1 MAATSTL
8 TLRVK
13 TIGDRSIDSVTRKLL
28 KLQTLVHS
36 YGSISSR
43 SLEATNV
50 KWKKH
55 FDSVDKGIQMFGGM
69 LTKFVTKSAKFAA
82 LQVGALGVA
91 MMAVHAAF
99 VLGNAAVKAFQFL
112 ATGAAGA
119 AAGLAAA
126 ASIAAAAV
134 REQQIAMYSYKG
146 GNNYQNA
153 SVAMRALAA
162 DADLATVGA
171 ANLNA
176 VFAEVSKTSTFSAG
190 SQNLLKGLMDFASA
204 GKPLEEGAKSA
215 GKLIAAMQDPKGSFS
230 KMKAAAKELGPEM
243 EKAIS
248 DLGIT
253 SADEL
258 KKAIMDGT
266 LSAAGGVDGQ
276 FKRVNDTLVNRFKSS
291 FALIKKDFADFG
303 EPLLAPTKKMFEG
316 VVRIFN
322 NAFGRVAGD
331 IAAFAQGG
339 LFGDVEGVVGKIAD
353 FFVKFIRDYL
363 PKVDGMFGSLGG
375 WWDRFKEGWSMIVDK
390 LRPLIDGAKVFEETI
405 LRVLRPIGASLSDAF
420 GGFNEQVVA
429 NADKFYEFGDAIGK
443 FVVVMSKYA
452 SVVRDIFI
460 DALPFITKIVN
471 GLTGMVDMFMSLL
484 GGFRDLMGGGGMGS
498 FILIAKLLAGGRAM
512 KKTTGGVIASY
523 GLKDTTQT
531 RIDKGPLTGQTARG
545 NVTEGGKARAER
557 LAKTAQ
563 SVNQQRVMQ
572 MSVQSMTVMSSSD
585 KETTRAARKKQER
598 EAKAERVAKAQAKAQ
613 VQATRSAA
621 TAGTSVPTALNKQ
634 AAAQLQQQAAQAK
647 YQQSR
652 GFGKI
657 RAYRDLRRANKAD
670 FEANR
675 GTIKLPQ
682 YDPIGPT
689 TYAERKNTW
698 FNRNFRMS
706 SEANAQMR
714 QEEAARRAA
723 MPGYQGKGF
732 FRTARGYTQ
741 GIRSMRDSAGYKR
754 IFGGDIGTKDNP
766 NIKKGIN
773 NTMGAGLG
781 ASVALGVAS
790 KLMPEEAQGALA
802 LGSAVAMVNPLAGLA
817 VGVVGGLVM
826 GIRGATA
833 KRKKEA
839 TAMAHNIANTFA
851 TDTMQAFRDGI
862 KDSIETGNYSEK
874 TTLKAQQA
882 KGLKKLQDKVKLTA
896 EFFGGADLNS
906 LLNERGRASYAAGT
920 GNTASGDF
928 ETGWGGAF
936 GLSGITD
943 NRGIFSG
950 KEKIAGSSTIEE
962 LLALD
967 AAGQDVFDA
976 DKIKDYAEKQ
986 RMLGLGLF
994 GQMTADQYAAAI
1006 GDVETFVGEY
1016 DKQAKLNKDA
1026 FKLVTDY
1033 GIERIGNLSNV
1044 MNKSE
1049 EEVQKL
1055 ADVIGMDLYDVT
1067 ITTTEQ
1073 IKKMGEAMIN
1083 TKREMEIAIQDRYAA
1098 GTDAFRTARESIE
1111 GREALDEG
1119 AFALRGQFNE
1129 GTLDRKTALKF
1140 AEDTRNQ
1147 LIAFYKGDVGL
1158 ADKTFNEQLG
1168 EGGSA
1173 YMEGGIFAGMGPKM
1187 LELIGPEITKVI
1199 TDSKLGRASDASEFI
1214 TSRGM
1219 LAGQTVGGDLA
1230 GLSTAL
1236 AEDPAMMNNLTA
1248 LLEQVDLGT
1257 EGGQAEL
1264 QGFLDAAGLG
1274 DFGLKFET
1282 YIEPMGEAANTLKD
1296 ASAELLAAAT
1306 ALFNSTQDTRTP
1318 RGAIGDATSRN
1329 LGNTL
1334 SNHSAISGSIAGNRT
1349 ITSGYRNY
1357 ALGSLK
1363 SDHVT
1368 GRALDMVGDNL
1379 VSYRDKMTA
1388 AGGLAE
1394 FHGKGDT
1401 RHLHVVPP
1409 SRSLGD
1415 SMTAVSAV
1423 SSNIGAADGAQVVSN
1438 SNNFYITGSDPQEIA
1453 NAVMAKMAMINKSNG
1468 ERR

>member
-230 KMKAAAKELGPEM
+230 KMKEAAKELGPEM

-531 RIDKGPLTGQTARG
+531 RIDKGPLTGQTAKG

-585 KETTRAARKKQER
+585 KEATRAARKKQER
-598 EAKAERVAKAQAKAQ
+598 EAKAERVAKAQAKEQAKAQ

-621 TAGTSVPTALNKQ
+621 TAGKSVQTALGNQ
-634 AAAQLQQQAAQAK
+634 PAAQLQQVGI
-647 YQQSR
+647 R
-652 GFGKI
+652 GKI
-657 RAYRDLRRANKAD
+657 SAYREARRAAKAE
-670 FEANR
+670 FKANR

-682 YDPIGPT
+682 YDPSGPT

-714 QEEAARRAA
+714 QEEAARQAA

-839 TAMAHNIANTFA
+839 TAMARNIANTFA

-862 KDSIETGNYSEK
+862 KDSIETGNYTEK

-882 KGLKKLQDKVKLTA
+882 KGLKKLEDKIKLTA
-896 EFFGGADLNS
+896 DFFGGADLS
-906 LLNERGRASYAAGT
+906 GLLNSRGKASLAAGT

-928 ETGWGGAF
+928 ETGWGGWATRNA
-936 GLSGITD
+936 GLGFLLND
-943 NRGIFSG
+943 KGVDG
-950 KEKIAGSSTIEE
+950 KERIAGSSTIEE

-967 AAGQDVFDA
+967 AGGQDVFDA
-976 DKIKDYAEKQ
+976 DKITEYAKKQ

-994 GQMTADQYAAAI
+994 GQMTADQYEAAI
-1006 GDVETFVGEY
+1006 GDVETFVNEY

-1033 GIERIGNLSNV
+1033 GIERIGNLSNI

-1055 ADVIGMDLYDVT
+1055 ADTIGMDLYDVT
-1067 ITTTEQ
+1067 IATTEQ

-1083 TKREMEIAIQDRYAA
+1083 TKREMEIAIQDRFAA
-1098 GTDAFRTARESIE
+1098 GTDVFRTARESIE

-1129 GTLDRKTALKF
+1129 GALDKKTALSF
-1140 AEDTRNQ
+1140 AENTRNQ
-1147 LIAFYKGDVGL
+1147 LIAFFKGDVGL

-1173 YMEGGIFAGMGPKM
+1173 YREGGIFEGMGPKM

-1219 LAGQTVGGDLA
+1219 MAGQTVTGDLA

-1236 AEDPAMMNNLTA
+1236 ANDPNMMNNLTA
-1248 LLEQVDLGT
+1248 LLERVDLST
-1257 EGGQAEL
+1257 SGGQSEV
-1264 QGFLDAAGLG
+1264 QSFLDAAGLG
-1274 DFGLKFET
+1274 DFGVKFET

-1318 RGAIGDATSRN
+1318 RGAIGDTTSRN

>member
-13 TIGDRSIDSVTRKLL
+13 TVGERSIDSVTRKLL
-28 KLQTLVHS
+28 ALQAKIHS

-55 FDSVDKGIQMFGGM
+55 FDSVDKGIKAFGGA
-69 LTKFVTKSAKFAA
+69 LTKFVTMSAKFAA

-230 KMKAAAKELGPEM
+230 KMKEAAKELGPEM

-258 KKAIMDGT
+258 KKAIMNGT

-291 FALIKKDFADFG
+291 FALIKNDFADFG
-303 EPLLAPTKKMFEG
+303 DPLLAPTKKMFEG
-316 VVRIFN
+316 VVSIFN
-322 NAFGRVAGD
+322 TTFARVAGD

-339 LFGDVEGVVGKIAD
+339 MFDDIEGVIGKMAD
-353 FFVKFIRDYL
+353 FFVNFIRDYL
-363 PKVDGMFGSLGG
+363 PKVEGMFGSLGS
-375 WWDRFKEGWSMIVDK
+375 WWDRFKEGWNMVLEK
-390 LRPLIDGAKVFEETI
+390 LRPLIEGARVFEET
-405 LRVLRPIGASLSDAF
+405 LMRVLRPIGASLSEAF

-429 NADKFYEFGDAIGK
+429 NADKFYEFGDAIGR
-443 FVVVMSKYA
+443 FIVVMSKYA
-452 SVVRDIFI
+452 GTVRDIFI
-460 DALPFITKIVN
+460 DALPFITKIVD
-471 GLTGMVDMFMSLL
+471 GLTGIVDMFMSLL

-498 FILIAKLLAGGRAM
+498 FMLIAKLLVGGRAM
-512 KKTTGGVIASY
+512 KKTTGGVLASY
-523 GLKDTTQT
+523 GLRDTTQA
-531 RIDKGPLTGQTARG
+531 RIDRGPLTGQTAGG

-557 LAKTAQ
+557 IAKTAQ
-563 SVNQQRVMQ
+563 AVNQQRVMQ

-585 KETTRAARKKQER
+585 KETTRSARKQQER
-598 EAKAERVAKAQAKAQ
+598 EAKAERVAKAQAKEQAKSQ
-613 VQATRSAA
+613 AQATRSAA
-621 TAGTSVPTALNKQ
+621 AAGKSVQAALGNQ
-634 AAAQLQQQAAQAK
+634 PAAQLQK
-647 YQQSR
+647 VGIR
-652 GFGKI
+652 GRI
-657 RAYRDLRRANKAD
+657 SAYRDARRAAKAD

-682 YDPIGPT
+682 YDPVGPT
-689 TYAERKNTW
+689 TYADRKNTW

-706 SEANAQMR
+706 SQANAEMR
-714 QEEAARRAA
+714 EAEAARQAA

-741 GIRSMRDSAGYKR
+741 GIRQMRDSAGYKR

-773 NTMGAGLG
+773 NSMAAGMG

-833 KRKKEA
+833 RKKKEA
-839 TAMAHNIANTFA
+839 TAMAHSIANKFA
-851 TDTMQAFRDGI
+851 TDTMGAFRDGI
-862 KDSIETGNYSEK
+862 KDAIDTGNYNDN
-874 TTLKAQQA
+874 TLKTQQA

-896 EFFGGADLNS
+896 DFFGGADLNS

-943 NRGIFSG
+943 NRGILSG
-950 KEKIAGSSTIEE
+950 KEKIAGSSSIEE

-976 DKIKDYAEKQ
+976 DKVKDYAKQQ

-994 GQMTADQYAAAI
+994 GSMTADQYEAAI
-1006 GDVETFVGEY
+1006 GDVETFVNEY
-1016 DKQAKLNKDA
+1016 DKQARLNEDA

-1055 ADVIGMDLYDVT
+1055 ADAIGLDLFDHT
-1067 ITTTEQ
+1067 IATTDQ

-1083 TKREMEIAIQDRYAA
+1083 TKREMEIAIQDRFAA
-1098 GTDAFRTARESIE
+1098 GTDVFKVAREGIE

-1129 GTLDRKTALKF
+1129 GALDKKTALTF
-1140 AEDTRNQ
+1140 AENTRKQ

-1158 ADKTFNEQLG
+1158 ADKTFNEELG
-1168 EGGSA
+1168 AGGRA
-1173 YMEGGIFAGMGPKM
+1173 YMEGGIFEGMEGKM
-1187 LELIGPEITKVI
+1187 MELIGTEINQVV

-1236 AEDPAMMNNLTA
+1236 AEDPATMNNLTA
-1248 LLEQVDLGT
+1248 LLERVDLGT
-1257 EGGQAEL
+1257 AMGQAEL
-1264 QGFLDAAGLG
+1264 QGFLDSAGLG

-1282 YIEPMGEAANTLKD
+1282 YIEPMGEAATALKD

-1423 SSNIGAADGAQVVSN
+1423 SSNIGASDGAQMVSN

>member
-230 KMKAAAKELGPEM
+230 KMKEAAKELGPEM

-531 RIDKGPLTGQTARG
+531 RIDKGPLTGQTAKG

-585 KETTRAARKKQER
+585 KEATRAARKKQER
-598 EAKAERVAKAQAKAQ
+598 EAKAERVAKAQAKEQAKAQ

-621 TAGTSVPTALNKQ
+621 TAGKSVQTALGNQ
-634 AAAQLQQQAAQAK
+634 PAAQLQQVGI
-647 YQQSR
+647 R
-652 GFGKI
+652 GKI
-657 RAYRDLRRANKAD
+657 SAYREARRAAKAE
-670 FEANR
+670 FKANR

-682 YDPIGPT
+682 YDPSGPT

-714 QEEAARRAA
+714 QEEAARQAA

-839 TAMAHNIANTFA
+839 TAMARNIANTFA

-862 KDSIETGNYSEK
+862 KDSIETGNYTEK

-882 KGLKKLQDKVKLTA
+882 KGLKKLEEKIKLTA
-896 EFFGGADLNS
+896 DFFGGADLS
-906 LLNERGRASYAAGT
+906 GLLNSRGKASLAAGT

-928 ETGWGGAF
+928 ETGWGGWATRNA
-936 GLSGITD
+936 GLGFLLND
-943 NRGIFSG
+943 KGVDG
-950 KEKIAGSSTIEE
+950 KERIAGSSTIEE

-967 AAGQDVFDA
+967 AGGQDVFDA
-976 DKIKDYAEKQ
+976 DKITEYAKKQ

-994 GQMTADQYAAAI
+994 GQMTADQYEAAI
-1006 GDVETFVGEY
+1006 GDVETFVNEY

-1033 GIERIGNLSNV
+1033 GIERIGNLSNI

-1055 ADVIGMDLYDVT
+1055 ADTIGLDLYDVT
-1067 ITTTEQ
+1067 IATTEQ

-1083 TKREMEIAIQDRYAA
+1083 TKREMEIAIQDRFAA
-1098 GTDAFRTARESIE
+1098 GTDVFRTARESIE

-1129 GTLDRKTALKF
+1129 GGLDKKTALSF
-1140 AEDTRNQ
+1140 AENTRNQ
-1147 LIAFYKGDVGL
+1147 LIAFFKGDVGL

-1173 YMEGGIFAGMGPKM
+1173 YREGGIFEGMGPKM

-1219 LAGQTVGGDLA
+1219 MAGQTVTGDLA

-1236 AEDPAMMNNLTA
+1236 ANDPNMMNNLTA
-1248 LLEQVDLGT
+1248 LLERVDLST
-1257 EGGQAEL
+1257 SGGQSEV
-1264 QGFLDAAGLG
+1264 QSFLDAAGLG
-1274 DFGLKFET
+1274 DFGVKFET

-1318 RGAIGDATSRN
+1318 RGAIGDTTSRN

>member
-13 TIGDRSIDSVTRKLL
+13 TVGERSIDSVTRKLL
-28 KLQTLVHS
+28 ALQAKIHS

-55 FDSVDKGIQMFGGM
+55 FDSVDKGIKAFGGA
-69 LTKFVTKSAKFAA
+69 LTKFVTMSAKFAA

-230 KMKAAAKELGPEM
+230 KMKEAAKELGPEM

-258 KKAIMDGT
+258 KKAIMNGT

-276 FKRVNDTLVNRFKSS
+276 FKRVNDTLINRFKSS
-291 FALIKKDFADFG
+291 FALIKNDFADFG
-303 EPLLAPTKKMFEG
+303 DPLLAPTKKMFEG
-316 VVRIFN
+316 VVGIFN
-322 NAFGRVAGD
+322 TTFARVAGD
-331 IAAFAQGG
+331 IAAFAQSGM
-339 LFGDVEGVVGKIAD
+339 FDDVEGVIGKMAD
-353 FFVKFIRDYL
+353 FFVNFIRDYL
-363 PKVDGMFGSLGG
+363 PKVEGMFGSLGG
-375 WWDRFKEGWSMIVDK
+375 WWDRFKEGWNMVLEK
-390 LRPLIDGAKVFEETI
+390 LRPLIEGAKVFEET
-405 LRVLRPIGASLSDAF
+405 LMRVLRPIGASLSEAF

-443 FVVVMSKYA
+443 FIAVMSKYA
-452 SVVRDIFI
+452 GTVRDIFI
-460 DALPFITKIVN
+460 DALPFITKIVD
-471 GLTGMVDMFMSLL
+471 GLTGIVDTFMSLL
-484 GGFRDLMGGGGMGS
+484 GGFRSLMGGGGMSS
-498 FILIAKLLAGGRAM
+498 FMLIAKLLVGGRAM
-512 KKTTGGVIASY
+512 KKTTGGVLASY
-523 GLKDTTQT
+523 GLRDTTQA
-531 RIDKGPLTGQTARG
+531 RIDRGPLTGQTAGG

-557 LAKTAQ
+557 IAKTAQ

-598 EAKAERVAKAQAKAQ
+598 EAKAERVAKAQAKEQAKSQ
-613 VQATRSAA
+613 AQATRSAA
-621 TAGTSVPTALNKQ
+621 AAGKSVQTALGNQ
-634 AAAQLQQQAAQAK
+634 PAAQLQK
-647 YQQSR
+647 VGIR
-652 GFGKI
+652 GRI
-657 RAYRDLRRANKAD
+657 SAYRDARRAAKAD

-682 YDPIGPT
+682 YDPVGPT

-706 SEANAQMR
+706 SQANAQMR
-714 QEEAARRAA
+714 EEEAARRAA

-732 FRTARGYTQ
+732 MRTARGYTQ
-741 GIRSMRDSAGYKR
+741 GIRQMRDSAGYKR

-773 NTMGAGLG
+773 NSMAAGMG
-781 ASVALGVAS
+781 ASVALGIAS

-833 KRKKEA
+833 RRKKEA
-839 TAMAHNIANTFA
+839 TAMAHSIANKFA
-851 TDTMQAFRDGI
+851 TDTMGAFRDGI
-862 KDSIETGNYSEK
+862 KDAIDTGNYNDN
-874 TTLKAQQA
+874 TLKTQQT
-882 KGLKKLQDKVKLTA
+882 KGLKKLEEKVKMTVD
-896 EFFGGADLNS
+896 FFGGADLSS
-906 LLNERGRASYAAGT
+906 LLNERGRASLAAGT

-936 GLSGITD
+936 GISGITD

-976 DKIKDYAEKQ
+976 DKVKDYAKQQ

-994 GQMTADQYAAAI
+994 GSMTADQYEAAI
-1006 GDVETFVGEY
+1006 GDVETFVNEY
-1016 DKQAKLNKDA
+1016 DKQAKLNRDA

-1055 ADVIGMDLYDVT
+1055 ADSIGLDLFDST
-1067 ITTTEQ
+1067 IATTDQ

-1083 TKREMEIAIQDRYAA
+1083 TKREMEIAIQDRFAA
-1098 GTDAFRTARESIE
+1098 GTNVFKTSREAIE

-1119 AFALRGQFNE
+1119 AFALRDQFNE
-1129 GTLDRKTALKF
+1129 GALDKKTALTF
-1140 AEDTRNQ
+1140 AENTRQQ

-1158 ADKTFNEQLG
+1158 ADKNFNEQLG
-1168 EGGSA
+1168 AGGSA
-1173 YMEGGIFAGMGPKM
+1173 YAEGGIFEGMEGKM
-1187 LELIGPEITKVI
+1187 MELIGTEINQVV

-1236 AEDPAMMNNLTA
+1236 ANDPAMMNNLTA
-1248 LLEQVDLGT
+1248 LLERVDLGT
-1257 EGGQAEL
+1257 DGGQAEL

-1282 YIEPMGEAANTLKD
+1282 YIEPMGAAATELKN

-1334 SNHSAISGSIAGNRT
+1334 SNHSTISGSIAGNRT

-1423 SSNIGAADGAQVVSN
+1423 SSNVGAVDGAQMVSN